1 VGEVFTSAFF
11 SALVAGGVT
20 AGLPLLLAAL
30 GETISERAGVLNIGL
45 EGMMIAG
52 AYAGFVV
59 ALGTGSPWL
68 GLAAGL
74 GAGLVLS
81 AAVALLCVRLGL
93 DQIVIGIALLVSME
107 GVTSVLH
114 RARFGTT
121 YPRLESMPSVEIP
134 LLSRIPVVGDG
145 LFAQPLPA
153 YLAVGLL
160 LAAAWV
166 LRSTNIGL
174 EWKAAGESPHTL
186 DVAGVGVVRTRT
198 AAALFAGA
206 FGGLGGAYL
215 SIVGAG
221 IFVPFMTNGA
231 GFIAIVLAM
240 IARGRP
246 LWVLIG
252 SAAFG
257 MTVSLATALQLVGVV
272 IPIDVVNMLPFLAV
286 LIVLVLFT
294 RRVYLPAALGVPYE
308 RGSR

>member
-1 VGEVFTSAFF
+1 VGEVFTAAFL

-20 AGLPLLLAAL
+20 AAMPLVLAAL

-52 AYAGFVV
+52 AYAGFLV
-59 ALGTGSPWL
+59 ALETGSPWL
-68 GLAAGL
+68 GLAGGL
-74 GAGLVLS
+74 GAGLLLS
-81 AAVALLCVRLGL
+81 VVVAVLCVRLGL
-93 DQIVIGIALLVSME
+93 DQIVVGIAILVSME

-114 RARFGTT
+114 RARYGAT
-121 YPRLESMPSVEIP
+121 YPRLDSMPGFKIP
-134 LLSRIPVVGDG
+134 LLSRIPVLGDG

-153 YLAVGLL
+153 YLAIGAL
-160 LAAAWV
+160 LAAAWF
-166 LRSTNIGL
+166 LRSTNLGL
-174 EWKAAGESPHTL
+174 EWKAAGESPETL
-186 DVAGVGVVRTRT
+186 DVAGVSVARTRT
-198 AAALFAGA
+198 YAALCAGV

-215 SIVGAG
+215 SIIGAG

-246 LWVLIG
+246 LWVFIG
-252 SAAFG
+252 ALGFG

-272 IPIDVVNMLPFLAV
+272 VPIDVV
-286 LIVLVLFT
+286 LVVFA